1 MVKTENG
8 WSYDNDDA
16 DFEIGDILN
25 YWMYVQHDQL
35 GYRLEDKKIE
45 VKEMF
50 SRYSGPS
57 ITPSTKRP
65 ITRPPVSSDKATA
78 ASATSLQTPTNCE
91 LSVTTVKGVKV
102 CKGKLIFEENFN
114 TFDTKKWKKEVRI
127 GLDSEVCLL
136 NKSARIFVNK
146 I

>member
-1 MVKTENG
+1 
-8 WSYDNDDA
+8 
-16 DFEIGDILN
+16 
-25 YWMYVQHDQL
+25 MYVQHDQL
-35 GYRLEDKKIE
+35 GYRLDDKKFE

-50 SRYSGPS
+50 SRHSGPS

-65 ITRPPVSSDKATA
+65 FNRPPVSAPEKPATV
-78 ASATSLQTPTNCE
+78 TVVTPVQNNCE
-91 LSVTTVKGVKV
+91 LSVTTVKGVQV

-136 NKSARIFVNK
+136 KLILSFFG
-146 I
+146 